1 MRGSPAGPDAV
12 IPLPRDLPRL
22 PTPFCSA
29 LTSSPWYPVGSH
41 LLAPLLEGVHG
52 LGGAW
57 GFPVHSF
64 LLQAL
69 TPCCFLPE
77 IIKKKS
83 GGDWSLLPIPST
95 ELPDALE
102 CPG

>member
-77 IIKKKS
+77 IIKKKKR
-83 GGDWSLLPIPST
+83 GRLVST
-95 ELPDALE
+95 PNS
-102 CPG
+102 